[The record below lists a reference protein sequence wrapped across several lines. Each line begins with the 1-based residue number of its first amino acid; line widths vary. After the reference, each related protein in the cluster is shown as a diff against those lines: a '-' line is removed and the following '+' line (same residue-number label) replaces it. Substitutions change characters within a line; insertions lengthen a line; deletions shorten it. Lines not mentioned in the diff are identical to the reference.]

1 MTAVIFSFPQHPVRV
16 LPARD
21 GGWLVVW
28 RSCGWLHASLEDAL
42 VDSRVIAAAHGLR
55 VIAPEARAG
64 GPSRWPEKVDRNIHP
79 HVKPIGLITRLIA
92 ATTHPGELVVDP
104 AAGSF
109 VMKRAAHQL
118 GREFVGCDLAYDAAA
133 MSKPLKYQDRA
144 AVIAIAVLQ
153 IVDTAPEHAVLWQ
166 IENYLRDEIAD
177 LECQIA
183 AERGVS
189 DA

>member
-28 RSCGWLHASLEDAL
+28 RSCGWLHASIEDAL
-42 VDSRVIAAAHGLR
+42 VDSRVIAAAHGVR
-55 VIAPEARAG
+55 VIATGGSRRRTEPLPQKGRSQHPSARQADRIAHAADRRHHA
-64 GPSRWPEKVDRNIHP
+64 SRRT
-79 HVKPIGLITRLIA
+79 L
-92 ATTHPGELVVDP
+92 VDP
-104 AAGSF
+104 
-109 VMKRAAHQL
+109 
-118 GREFVGCDLAYDAAA
+118 
-133 MSKPLKYQDRA
+133 DRA

-177 LECQIA
+177 LECQLA

>member
-1 MTAVIFSFPQHPVRV
+1 MTAVIFPFPQHPVRV
-16 LPARD
+16 LPAQD
-21 GGWLVVW
+21 GGWLVV
-28 RSCGWLHASLEDAL
+28 SCGWLHASLEDAL
-42 VDSRVIAAAHGLR
+42 ADSRVTAATHGAG

-109 VMKRAAHQL
+109 VVMRAAHQL
-118 GREFVGCDLAYDAAA
+118 GREFVGCDLAYDAAS
-133 MSKPLKYQDRA
+133 MYRPLRYQDRA
-144 AVIAIAVLQ
+144 AVIAVAVLQ
-153 IVDTAPEHAVLWQ
+153 IVDTALEHAVLWQ

>member
-28 RSCGWLHASLEDAL
+28 RSCGWLHASIEDAL
-42 VDSRVIAAAHGLR
+42 VDSRVIAAAHGVR

-64 GPSRWPEKVDRNIHP
+64 GPSRWPKKVDRNIHP

-92 ATTHPGELVVDP
+92 ATTHPGELVVD
-104 AAGSF
+104 
-109 VMKRAAHQL
+109 L
-118 GREFVGCDLAYDAAA
+118 
-133 MSKPLKYQDRA
+133 DRA

-177 LECQIA
+177 LECQLA